1 MAQWL
6 RLHAPNAEGMGLI
19 PVWEFHMP
27 NGVAK
32 KEKETKNLLNRLHN
46 ISKKQDVGP
55 LI

>member
-6 RLHAPNAEGMGLI
+6 RLHASNTEGMGLI

-32 KEKETKNLLNRLHN
+32 KEKKNLLSRLHN
-46 ISKKQDVGP
+46 ISKKQDIGP